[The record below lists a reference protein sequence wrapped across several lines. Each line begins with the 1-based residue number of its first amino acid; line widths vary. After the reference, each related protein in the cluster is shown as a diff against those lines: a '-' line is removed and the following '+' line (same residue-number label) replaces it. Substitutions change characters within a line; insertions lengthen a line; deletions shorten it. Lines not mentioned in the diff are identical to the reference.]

1 MAVGLIYAF
10 YCFRAPEPPSL
21 MPSDEVNCAE
31 QYKHA
36 GSGLRTLGAHSLSP
50 QIAPEPGGDPCGI
63 LGDPC
68 GILGHPCG
76 ILGDPLGMDL
86 GLPKRA
92 GRPPPHMVQLDEVV
106 AGPIFQMRCKV
117 AFTLALMSCPVRCC
131 CYCYCY

>member
-1 MAVGLIYAF
+1 MQVIWIRPSNNGCALIVAPNRS
-10 YCFRAPEPPSL
+10 RA
-21 MPSDEVNCAE
+21 
-31 QYKHA
+31 
-36 GSGLRTLGAHSLSP
+36 
-50 QIAPEPGGDPCGI
+50 GGDPCGI

>member
-1 MAVGLIYAF
+1 MPNNISNLDQAF
-10 YCFRAPEPPSL
+10 EQWVRTHCRPNRSRA
-21 MPSDEVNCAE
+21 
-31 QYKHA
+31 
-36 GSGLRTLGAHSLSP
+36 
-50 QIAPEPGGDPCGI
+50 GGDPCGI

-86 GLPKRA
+86 GLPMRA

-117 AFTLALMSCPVRCC
+117 AFTVAMI
-131 CYCYCY
+131 